1 MLKSKKEQQL
11 EDLYKPQTIEI
22 TLAPK
27 EENKLTELEK
37 NSTKLTIKITEESF
51 VKKPL
56 FFAPKFSCRI
66 ECPELQGSVIR
77 TLEDI
82 EWLKNQLNE
91 KYPIVYIPPIPDKK
105 CLKDGPTIVRF
116 LERFF
121 NAILR
126 RKILRTSKIIE
137 EFLTTDEKIFETYR
151 KIMSEKIFK
160 FTPNM
165 DNFKIFNLLIISS
178 LFITPPNGK

>member
-22 TLAPK
+22 TLSPK

-37 NSTKLTIKITEESF
+37 NSTKLTIKISEETF

-105 CLKDGPTIVRF
+105 
-116 LERFF
+116 
-121 NAILR
+121 
-126 RKILRTSKIIE
+126 
-137 EFLTTDEKIFETYR
+137 
-151 KIMSEKIFK
+151 
-160 FTPNM
+160 
-165 DNFKIFNLLIISS
+165 
-178 LFITPPNGK
+178 